1 MERSVIPDLHSSR
14 HVIAEAHATLS
25 DQAAFFPE
33 VDQGISCL
41 GSLLFD
47 MLVDT
52 VVDTGFLVIAIDRL
66 CVDQYIVD
74 VQTELVCID
83 SDLDLG
89 SHQESIRVL
98 IVHGFD
104 CFFIGSEVLDGV
116 LDEHVGLSGVYS
128 QSGLILNSW
137 S

>member
-1 MERSVIPDLHSSR
+1 MERSVIPHLHSSR
-14 HVIAEAHATLS
+14 HVVAEAHATLT

-66 CVDQYIVD
+66 YIGEHIVD

-89 SHQESIRVL
+89 SHEESIRML

-104 CFFIGSEVLDGV
+104 CFFVGSEVLYGV

-128 QSGLILNSW
+128 QSG
-137 S
+137 